1 MTSPSITY
9 STELMD
15 NYRQASTM
23 APEQEFL
30 ALQKPDG
37 QALLFSI
44 GQNGSFNV
52 TAEVAG
58 LPHGW
63 AAPLSLNQ
71 QPNTRCSHFGAA
83 QRTDGSV
90 RLAMVLKPAGGT
102 PVSDTLYVADL
113 VLEQDGTVRLPAWT
127 SFPYDDQAT
136 ARALVS
142 IAGVRV
148 SAASDAEY
156 VVVDVL
162 RDPAGPASAI
172 VRYFIDPAKPDG
184 HAWQLHDVPVDIES
198 TDYATAL
205 GRRADAGVDGLYV
218 GGRIAGN
225 PQLVYTPLRNELRPG
240 KRPLSVALQL
250 TAAGDVVPDALA
262 SCRLDDGS
270 TDLYAAAD
278 GVLYRFAAAN
288 QGNGAVADVVLSDPL
303 FGRVSNLYAAV
314 EGDQVVVW
322 GRNTDAQVFYTSCAT
337 PALAAAASGTPAW
350 SRPLPLQQGVQHLSS
365 FVNRVTGANTMVAH
379 TASDGLRVGT
389 KSREVGLWTWRS
401 VTLPVADVQTPA
413 ERFSS
418 YTTRIDLTDEHN
430 QPCPGVPLAITA
442 ESVTGVY
449 ANHLYYVIG
458 PRPTH
463 IATDHTG
470 TVTLIEAIPRL
481 TGTRFTAHVAD
492 GDAAPQ
498 PVNPMDKAF
507 RKASDLQSVDQ
518 LRGATITRYVDGRPV
533 TSKLVKAGVDDAI
546 LRRVATLNKQCAA
559 VYADPAKPPAPH
571 LLAAMADG
579 PAAPFAVPD
588 DTPVVDAGDLFQ
600 ALEAHAEVQRVRAVN
615 GLAADG
621 LASEESFWDM
631 LIRWFE
637 DAWEFVVKIGEAIYR
652 CVLQVIEDVVSA
664 IRWVFDKIV
673 AAVEDLIDFLKYL
686 FAWDDFKRTKDV
698 VKNVI
703 VVGLK
708 HQVTQLSSARSEL
721 DRLIDGLIADI
732 DAWAGIDDHLGPQ
745 AQGGLSRNASKDRPD
760 APGSLLAH
768 HLQGNVAHGT
778 TSGQTTADPPK
789 GPLQVLADALEA
801 EGEAL
806 GEAGRELS
814 DLMRE
819 APSLTLGQILKRV
832 AGIIGAAALRSAKVV
847 MDALIDLLI
856 ALFGAA
862 IEALDAPIHIPVLS
876 DILNAIGI
884 ADFSLLDA
892 LCWVTAVPVTIAY
905 KIATAIQGNARAPFP
920 EGPEATFLA
929 TVTDFESLQAAFAP
943 RALAASGAAASD
955 AAASAGEGS
964 VAVQGIIPDL
974 PPAYRT
980 AVSVT
985 LHSISGVAGWISAFI
1000 DAEESLIPTAEVPRL
1015 LSVGTVVSAIVGGL
1029 SRAVANLLVPHDAL
1043 KNPDGNISSRF
1054 FVALFLLNKI
1064 AWGAAGLNDKVS
1076 AKVDT
1081 RAWSAGIDAVLVIP
1095 ALAITIVHF
1104 VELADDPAG
1113 KDRSMAILDEVSY
1126 LSTYVGRVLYTL
1138 IVTGA
1143 VGEDREVKAGVATA
1157 MAITSVIHGAI
1168 QFGVAAEEGLE
1179 S

>member
-1 MTSPSITY
+1 M
-9 STELMD
+9 
-15 NYRQASTM
+15 
-23 APEQEFL
+23 
-30 ALQKPDG
+30 
-37 QALLFSI
+37 
-44 GQNGSFNV
+44 
-52 TAEVAG
+52 
-58 LPHGW
+58 
-63 AAPLSLNQ
+63 
-71 QPNTRCSHFGAA
+71 
-83 QRTDGSV
+83 
-90 RLAMVLKPAGGT
+90 
-102 PVSDTLYVADL
+102 
-113 VLEQDGTVRLPAWT
+113 
-127 SFPYDDQAT
+127 
-136 ARALVS
+136 
-142 IAGVRV
+142 
-148 SAASDAEY
+148 
-156 VVVDVL
+156 
-162 RDPAGPASAI
+162 
-172 VRYFIDPAKPDG
+172 
-184 HAWQLHDVPVDIES
+184 
-198 TDYATAL
+198 
-205 GRRADAGVDGLYV
+205 
-218 GGRIAGN
+218 
-225 PQLVYTPLRNELRPG
+225 
-240 KRPLSVALQL
+240 
-250 TAAGDVVPDALA
+250 PDALA

-337 PALAAAASGTPAW
+337 RALAGAASGTPVW

-379 TASDGLRVGT
+379 TASEGLRVGT

-401 VTLPVADVQTPA
+401 VTLPVTDVQTPA

-470 TVTLIEAIPRL
+470 TVTLVEAIPRL
-481 TGTRFTAHVAD
+481 TGTRFTAHVVD

-498 PVNPMDKAF
+498 AVNPMDKAF

-533 TSKLVKAGVDDAI
+533 TSKLVKAGVDDAT

-571 LLAAMADG
+571 LLAALADA
-579 PAAPFAVPD
+579 PAAPFAVPA

-600 ALEAHAEVQRVRAVN
+600 ALEANADVQRVRAAN
-615 GLAADG
+615 GLAANG
-621 LASEESFWDM
+621 LAAEESFWDM

-708 HQVTQLSSARSEL
+708 HQVTQLSSARTEL
-721 DRLIDGLIADI
+721 DRLIDGLVADI
-732 DAWAGIDDHLGPQ
+732 DAWAGIDDHLAHLGPQ

-856 ALFGAA
+856 ALFDAA
-862 IEALDAPIHIPVLS
+862 IESLDAPIHIPVLS

-905 KIATAIQGNARAPFP
+905 KIATAIEGDARAPFP

-929 TVTDFESLQAAFAP
+929 TVADFDSLQAAFRP
-943 RALAASGAAASD
+943 RPLAAAS
-955 AAASAGEGS
+955 
-964 VAVQGIIPDL
+964 VAQVEGIIPEV
-974 PPAYRT
+974 PAAYRT

-985 LHSISGVAGWISAFI
+985 LHSVSGAAGWVSAFI
-1000 DAEESLIPTAEVPRL
+1000 DADESLIPTLEVPRL

-1043 KNPDGNISSRF
+1043 KNADGNIASRF

-1064 AWGAAGLNDKVS
+1064 SWGAAGLNDKIS

-1104 VELADDPAG
+1104 VELGDDPAG

-1143 VGEDREVKAGVATA
+1143 VGEDPEVKAGVATA

-1179 S
+1179 N